1 MKKIK
6 LLTML
11 LSKPKQVVTLGLAA
25 LVKKQNEINYE
36 KRNLEKYS
44 LSQLPTLDIM
54 DLIPD
59 FSGSIHSYTF
69 LNGGSLPT
77 IVLML
82 KCLAQRFR
90 DCSYLELGSFRGETI
105 ANVADVAKECTS
117 VTLSQQEMTAMGFH
131 EGFLKL
137 DRIFS
142 INKPNITYHL
152 HNTLTF
158 DFSSLN
164 KKFDLISI
172 DADNSYS
179 SILQDTQSVFRL
191 LKNENSI
198 IVWHNYSTDVENGGV
213 RQDVLAGILDGTP
226 PEYRGNL
233 YHVSNTICAI
243 FVRGDYPS
251 SFVTPMSYPTK
262 AFNVSMEGIRI

>member
-1 MKKIK
+1 MKKLK
-6 LLTML
+6 LLKIL
-11 LSKPKQVVTLGLAA
+11 LSHPKEIIVLGLAA
-25 LVKKQNEINYE
+25 ITRKQNEINYE

-54 DLIPD
+54 DLIPGYG
-59 FSGSIHSYTF
+59 GSIHSYTY
-69 LNGGSLPT
+69 LNGGSIPT

-82 KCLAQRFR
+82 KCLAQRFK

-105 ANVADVAKECTS
+105 ANVADVAKDCTS
-117 VTLSQQEMTAMGFH
+117 VTLSQEEMTAMGFH
-131 EGFLKL
+131 EGFIKL

-142 INKPNITYHL
+142 LNKPNITYHL

-179 SILQDTQSVFRL
+179 SILHDTQTVFKL
-191 LKNENSI
+191 LKDEKSI
-198 IVWHNYSTDVENGGV
+198 IIWHNYSTDLENGGV

-226 PEYRGNL
+226 PEYRKNL

-251 SFVTPMSYPTK
+251 SFVMPMSYPTK
-262 AFNVSMEGIRI
+262 AFNVTMEGIRI